1 MPNIYN
7 YLNYRE
13 YLEDFYNERKKEDS
27 TFSYQVFADRA
38 GFKSKSFI
46 KLVIDGRKNLSKDS
60 IAKINRALKL
70 KDKSFSYFY
79 DIIAFNHA
87 NKLSERNKYFQRL
100 SRYNQRNK
108 AKMVLTQQYD
118 FYQKWY
124 HNTIRELV
132 AQVDF
137 KEDYAKLGKMVK
149 PPISARKARH
159 SVELLQKLGLIKK
172 VGTKYVQTDTII
184 TTGNEVRSLAVQNFH
199 VQNMMLA
206 AESIDTVPRS
216 QRDISCLVVGLSSEG
231 MQEYKQEIQKFR
243 KKLLEIAE
251 KEKKIDR
258 VYHVNFQFYPMSE
271 VIDEAGE

>member
-27 TFSYQVFADRA
+27 TFSFQVFADKA

-60 IAKINRALKL
+60 ITKINRALKL

-79 DIIAFNHA
+79 DLIAFNHA
-87 NKLSERNKYFQRL
+87 KKLSERNKYFQRL

-108 AKMVLTQQYD
+108 AKMVLAQQYD

-124 HNTIRELV
+124 NNTIRELV

-159 SVELLQKLGLIKK
+159 SVELLLKLGLIKK
-172 VGTKYVQTDTII
+172 VGTKHVQTDTII

-216 QRDISCLVVGLSSEG
+216 QRDISCLVVGLSNEG

-251 KEKKIDR
+251 KEKKVQR

-271 VIDEAGE
+271 VIDESDK

>member
-27 TFSYQVFADRA
+27 TFSYQVFADKA

-46 KLVIDGRKNLSKDS
+46 KLVIDGRKNLSKAS
-60 IAKINRALKL
+60 IPKLNRVLKL
-70 KDKSFSYFY
+70 KGKAFSYFN

-87 NKLSERNKYFQRL
+87 KKLSERNRYFQRL

-108 AKMVLTQQYD
+108 AKMVLAQQYD

-132 AQVDF
+132 VQVDF

-149 PPISARKARH
+149 PPISARKAKQ
-159 SVELLQKLGLIKK
+159 SVQLLLNLGLIKK

-216 QRDISCLVVGLSSEG
+216 QRDISCLVVGLSNEG
-231 MQEYKQEIQKFR
+231 IELYKQEIQKFR
-243 KKLLEIAE
+243 KKLLDIAE
-251 KEKKIDR
+251 KEKKTQR

-271 VIDEAGE
+271 VIDEADK